1 MDRNS
6 LTPSL
11 DDIRQAADRLAV
23 AHTATTARA
32 ALCQDEIKAAIE
44 PIYTRHRDGLDA
56 AADEEAVAHRALMAL
71 LELAPHLFVKPRSLS
86 INGVRAGYRKAEDTL
101 DWGDDAA
108 LVKRIRALMGEQAD
122 LLIRTTETIVADALG
137 QLDGK
142 QLRALGVSAITGA
155 DQPFI
160 TVGSADVEKL
170 AQALLAD
177 AMRRQGEDD
186 KPAKKGKA
194 KVAAKAKEKA

>member
-6 LTPSL
+6 LTPTL
-11 DDIRQAADRLAV
+11 DEIRQAADRLAV
-23 AHTATTARA
+23 AHAATTARA

-44 PIYTRHRDGLDA
+44 PIYTRHRDGLDT
-56 AADEEAVAHRALMAL
+56 AADEEAAAHRALMSL
-71 LELAPHLFVKPRSLS
+71 LEAAPHLFVKPRSLS

-101 DWGDDAA
+101 DWGDDEA
-108 LVKRIRALMGEQAD
+108 LIKRIRALMGEQSD
-122 LLIRTTETIVADALG
+122 LLIRTTENIVADALG
-137 QLDGK
+137 QLDVK
-142 QLRALGVSAITGA
+142 QLRALGVSTISGA
-155 DQPFI
+155 DHPFI

-194 KVAAKAKEKA
+194 KVSAKAKEKA